1 MSVLGSVLG
10 WFMSICYDL
19 TKNYGLSIIL
29 FTLLTK
35 VILFPISL
43 LTQGNSIKM
52 VRMKPEIAA
61 LKIKYVDDKDK
72 FADEQLALYKKYHY
86 IPLIDTIPLLIQIPL
101 IIGLIY
107 VVYHPLNYVLRM
119 DGGVIDLLRQWIEG
133 LVGTSIE
140 ENQYQ
145 LDILAKIHAAICPN
159 TPSLSS
165 AVDSIRGLSMQF
177 CGLDLSITPSFNEHY
192 EMLIIPLLSGLSAW
206 FMCFVQNRI
215 NVLQMTQGKLE
226 KNGMTIFMI
235 AFSTYFSFLVP
246 GSVGLYWIF
255 GNLFAIIPMWLVN
268 VVIPPKKYIDF
279 EYLKKMEEQ
288 RIEKEKHYK
297 VHHAREKA
305 DYKKFCQTE
314 KKLVFYSESNGF
326 YKYFKGFID
335 YVCEH
340 SDIPIHYVTSDPD
353 DKIFQ
358 DPREQIHAYYV
369 GSNTLLISLFMKLEC
384 RLCVMTVPDLEK
396 YHIKRSRVQ
405 KDVEYVFVCHGMG
418 SAALTYRKG
427 ALDWFDTIFC
437 PGVDNFNE
445 IRDSEELYGTPKK
458 RLVELGYPLIDEMI
472 ANYNATTHEK
482 NKIPKILIAPSWQP
496 DNIVDSCAETLL
508 NQLRDK
514 PYQVILRPHPQQV
527 RHEPE
532 KFEIMKQK
540 FADAKNIEIQTDFSS
555 NNPIMEADL
564 LITDWSDISWEYA
577 FVTLHP
583 ILFINTPMKIMNPEY
598 DRIATKPINITLRSE
613 IGRAIE
619 PDAVSGA
626 AEIIADMLNRADEY
640 HDTIERV
647 RGEHLYN
654 IGKSAKLGGRY
665 IIKSVEGAL

>member
-1 MSVLGSVLG
+1 MSVLGSILG
-10 WFMSICYDL
+10 WFMSICYKITND
-19 TKNYGLSIIL
+19 YGLSIIV

-43 LTQGNSIKM
+43 LTQKNSIKM
-52 VRMKPEIAA
+52 VKMKPEIDA

-72 FADEQLALYKKYHY
+72 FADGQLELYKKYHY
-86 IPLIDTIPLLIQIPL
+86 IPLVDMIPLFIQIPL
-101 IIGLIY
+101 ILGLVY
-107 VVYHPLNYVLRM
+107 VVYHPLNYILQL
-119 DGGVIDLLRQWIEG
+119 DGGVIASLRQWIEG
-133 LVGTSIE
+133 LVGASIE

-145 LDILAKIHAAICPN
+145 LDILAKIHSAVFPN

-165 AVDSIRGLSMQF
+165 AVDAIRGLSMNF
-177 CGLDLSITPSFNEHY
+177 LGLDLSLTPSFKEHY
-192 EMLIIPLLSGLSAW
+192 EMLLIPLLSGLSAW
-206 FMCFVQNRI
+206 FMCYVQNKI
-215 NVLQMTQGKLE
+215 NVLQLTQGKLE

-235 AFSTYFSFLVP
+235 AFSTYFSFIVP
-246 GSVGLYWIF
+246 GGVGLYWIC

-268 VVIPPKKYIDF
+268 VVIPPKKHIDF
-279 EYLKKMEEQ
+279 AYLQKMAEQ
-288 RIEKEKHYK
+288 RAEKEKRYK
-297 VHHAREKA
+297 IHHAREKE
-305 DYKKFCQTE
+305 DYKKFSAAE

-335 YVCEH
+335 YVCEN
-340 SDIPIHYVTSDPD
+340 SDITIHYVTSDPD

-358 DPREQIHAYYV
+358 DTRSQIKPYYI
-369 GSNTLLISLFMKLEC
+369 GSNTLLIKLFMMLEC
-384 RLCVMTVPDLEK
+384 RMCVMTVPDLEK
-396 YHIKRSRVQ
+396 YHLKRSRVC

-418 SAALTYRKG
+418 SATLTYRKG
-427 ALDWFDTIFC
+427 ALDYFDTIFC
-437 PGVDNFNE
+437 PGIDNFKE
-445 IRDSEELYGTPKK
+445 IRDSEELYKTPKK

-472 ANYNATTHEK
+472 ANYNAQTHEK
-482 NKIPKILIAPSWQP
+482 NPIPKILIAPSWQP

-508 NQLRDK
+508 DQLKGK

-540 FADAKNIEIQTDFSS
+540 YADASNIEIQTDFSS

-598 DRIATKPINITLRSE
+598 DRIPTKPINITLRSE

-619 PDAVSGA
+619 PDAANNA
-626 AEIIADMLNRADEY
+626 AEIIADMLNRTDEY
-640 HDTIERV
+640 RDTIERV

-654 IGKSAKLGGRY
+654 IGKSAKLGGKY
-665 IIKSVEGAL
+665 IIKSIQGAL